1 MFFFCF
7 SFLVWLKRDG
17 TQRTSSFHCSSHVS
31 SVSEGGGESNG
42 SRIYDKSSAETC
54 RVVRRRICTETGKVG
69 KKKTDIYIFL
79 YLLSFPLFF
88 LVAAKKKKRD
98 DEHAGFLFLIM
109 QGTSLLCFLI
119 FFVCT
124 TRKSI
129 KKNGKRLIIYTCASL
144 PRNTRYAT
152 QPVFFFFRHRLPT
165 FLLPFLFQS
174 STGGSCVDIDF
185 C

>member
-31 SVSEGGGESNG
+31 SVSGGGESNG

-54 RVVRRRICTETGKVG
+54 RVVRRRICTETGKVE

-79 YLLSFPLFF
+79 YLLSSPPFF
-88 LVAAKKKKRD
+88 WLLQKKKGRRTCRFSFSNNAR
-98 DEHAGFLFLIM
+98 HFVALFPY
-109 QGTSLLCFLI
+109 F

-129 KKNGKRLIIYTCASL
+129 KKNGKRLIICICASL

-152 QPVFFFFRHRLPT
+152 QPVFFFVIAFPRFCCLFFFSLP
-165 FLLPFLFQS
+165 
-174 STGGSCVDIDF
+174 
-185 C
+185 